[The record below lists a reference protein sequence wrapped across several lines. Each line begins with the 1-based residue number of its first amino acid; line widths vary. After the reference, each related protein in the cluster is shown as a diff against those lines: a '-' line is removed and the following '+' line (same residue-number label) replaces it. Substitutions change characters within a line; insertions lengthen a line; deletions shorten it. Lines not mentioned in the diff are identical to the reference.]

1 MESGR
6 RAPDASI
13 PQHGRRDLLLTVLLF
28 ASTLIAYFPA
38 HAGGLLLDDDLH
50 ITAPGLRSLGGL
62 WRIWF
67 DVGATQQYYPVLHSA
82 FWLEHRL
89 WGDAVAGYHLV
100 NFLLHAGASCLVVV
114 LMRRL
119 RLPGAWLAAFVFAL
133 HPVCVESV
141 AWIAEQKNTLS
152 TVFAL
157 GAAVAYLDFDGSR
170 RPARYWLA
178 LGLFALALLSKTV
191 VVTIPAALLVVAW
204 WQRGRVDFRR
214 DVLPLLPWFALG
226 AAASLIT
233 FSVEHTLLAGV
244 GAAFGLAPVERI
256 LLAARALWFY
266 AGELVWPSG
275 LTFFY
280 AKWHVS
286 AAQWWQYLYPAAA
299 VAVAGAL
306 WLLARRRRGPLAAFL
321 CFAGTLV
328 PVLGFFNVEWFV
340 FSYVADHLQYLSI
353 LCFVVPVAAALAMG
367 AERLPAGVRRLAYCA
382 ACGWVA
388 VLGSLTWQQC
398 GRYRDPVTFYR
409 VALALNPESGAAHNN
424 LGVVLEALPGR
435 MPEAIAEFKAALR
448 LSPNAPE
455 GQENLGAALL
465 KDPARHAEAA
475 EHLEIALRLR
485 PGMKSTQDRLAEAL
499 SDLPGRLPEAI
510 AQYQAS
516 LQIDPKDPV
525 DHNFLGAAL
534 MRDPSRLGEAE
545 AQFEE
550 ALSLRPDYPEAH
562 NNLGNALRRMP
573 GRLNDAI
580 GEFEEAVR
588 LKPDFA
594 EAHNGLGLSLAQVP
608 GRLADATDEFREA
621 IRLDPNMAGAHSNL
635 GIALIMTPGRL
646 DDAIAELKEAVR
658 LKPDFA
664 PGWHMLGV
672 AWMRSGNQREAADAF
687 REELSLSPGNPAALQ
702 ALEAVTQQS
711 GDH

>member
-6 RAPDASI
+6 RATDASI
-13 PQHGRRDLLLTVLLF
+13 PPDGRRDLLLAVLLF
-28 ASTLIAYFPA
+28 ASALIAYYPA

-67 DVGATQQYYPVLHSA
+67 DVGATQQYYPVLHTA

-89 WGDAVAGYHLV
+89 WGDSVAGYHWINV
-100 NFLLHAGASCLVVV
+100 LLHAGASGLVVI

-119 RLPGAWLAAFVFAL
+119 RLPGAWLAAYVFAL

-152 TVFAL
+152 SVFAL
-157 GAAVAYLDFDGSR
+157 GAAIAYLDFDRGRRASR
-170 RPARYWLA
+170 YCLA

-191 VVTIPAALLVVAW
+191 VVTLPAVLLVVAW

-214 DVLPLLPWFALG
+214 DVRPLLPWFALG
-226 AAASLIT
+226 AALGLVT

-244 GAAFGLAPVERI
+244 GAAYGLTALERL
-256 LLAARALWFY
+256 LLAGRALWFY
-266 AGELVWPSG
+266 AGELVWPFG

-280 AKWHVS
+280 PKWMVT
-286 AAQWWQYLYPAAA
+286 AAAGWLYLYPVAALA
-299 VAVAGAL
+299 LAGWL
-306 WLLARRRRGPLAAFL
+306 WLLSRRIRGPLAAFL

-353 LCFVVPVAAALAMG
+353 LCFVIPVAAALALG
-367 AERLPAGVRRLAYCA
+367 AERLSAGAQRLALLA
-382 ACGWVA
+382 ACTWVA
-388 VLGSLTWQQC
+388 ALGALTWRQC
-398 GRYRDPVTFYR
+398 ARYGDPVAFYR
-409 VALALNPESGAAHNN
+409 VALAMNPDSGAAHNN

-435 MPEAIAEFKAALR
+435 MPEAIAEFEAALR
-448 LSPNAPE
+448 LNPNAPE

-465 KDPARHAEAA
+465 KDPARNAEAA
-475 EHLEIALRLR
+475 DHLEIALRLR
-485 PGMKSTQDRLAEAL
+485 PGRKATHDLLAQAL
-499 SDLPGRLPEAI
+499 SGLPGRLPDAI

-516 LQIDPKDPV
+516 LLIDPKDPV

-534 MRDPSRLGEAE
+534 MQDPGRLAEAE

-573 GRLNDAI
+573 GRLSDAI
-580 GEFEEAVR
+580 GEFEQAVR

-608 GRLADATDEFREA
+608 GRLGDATAEFREA
-621 IRLDPNMAGAHSNL
+621 IRLDPKFAGAHSNL

-646 DDAIAELKEAVR
+646 DDAVAELKEAVR
-658 LKPDFA
+658 LKPDLA

-672 AWMRSGNQREAADAF
+672 AWMRSGNMAEAANSF
-687 REELSLSPGNPAALQ
+687 REELRLSPGNPAALQ
-702 ALEAVTQQS
+702 ALEAATQQS
-711 GDH
+711 GER